1 MYTKA
6 PVHKDTRPGY
16 SNPLSACGTPALA
29 AYPTS
34 PQTVPLT
41 LALLASG
48 FGMVCLD
55 AGHVRVAGG
64 NEEGGGGCG
73 FVQMGVLMYLKLM

>member
-1 MYTKA
+1 MYTKT
-6 PVHKDTRPGY
+6 PVHKDTRHDATQFAVRLK
-16 SNPLSACGTPALA
+16 SPALA
-29 AYPTS
+29 ASPTS

-41 LALLASG
+41 LAPLASG
-48 FGMVCLD
+48 FSMVCLD